1 MPKFFALF
9 LCESRILFPAQAGN
23 SARWLLY
30 EGGILMRNVMKHNK
44 EEGWYRVLSLI
55 TLVASLVLM
64 VAVSIEIIQGDNL
77 HFSTAYMNLQLL
89 ICMVFLLD
97 LVLRGSTVD
106 HKGRFWLCHIPWLL
120 LSIPW
125 LNISQW
131 CGWEGERSLE
141 MLFATMPV
149 WRSFLALYL
158 LVHWLARGHRAH
170 KLLWAYLLTV
180 VLFTYLS
187 ALIFYDYEIAV
198 NPHLKGFGN
207 ALWWAWMNVTTVGAS
222 IFPVTPV
229 GKIFCVLLP
238 MLGMAMFPI
247 FTVYI
252 TTLYTKPKKM
262 PKDL

>member
-1 MPKFFALF
+1 MQKFYYTKTFYTFFARKSHFIPLF
-9 LCESRILFPAQAGN
+9 
-23 SARWLLY
+23 
-30 EGGILMRNVMKHNK
+30 GGWFGTQLALKRAILMSNVMKHNK

-55 TLVASLVLM
+55 TLVASLVLL
-64 VAVSIEIIQGDNL
+64 VAVSIEIISGDNL
-77 HFSTAYMNLQLL
+77 HFSAAYMNLQLL

-97 LVLRGSTVD
+97 LVLRGSTVE
-106 HKGRFWLCHIPWLL
+106 HQGRFWLCHIPWLL

-125 LNISQW
+125 LNIAQW
-131 CGWEGERSLE
+131 CGWDGERSLE

-149 WRSFLALYL
+149 WRSFLALYV
-158 LVHWLARGHRAH
+158 LVYWLVRGHRAH

-180 VLFTYLS
+180 SLFTYLS

-222 IFPVTPV
+222 IFPVTP
-229 GKIFCVLLP
+229 

-252 TTLYTKPKKM
+252 TTLYAKPKKL